1 MTAGSRGEI
10 NIQVENLSKAYRL
23 YGRPLDVVREV
34 LTRRC
39 LHTEAWSLLDV
50 SFEVAKGEVL
60 GIIGRNGAGKST
72 LLKIIAGT
80 LDPTSGRALV
90 RGKVSAILELGT
102 GFHPE
107 YTGRENIVV
116 GGLCLG
122 MTRAEVERK
131 EEEIIAF
138 SELAGVIDRP
148 FKTYSSGM
156 KARLTF
162 STALSVEPDVLI
174 IDEALAVGDMLFQ
187 EKCLNKL
194 KEIRARG
201 TTVLLVTH
209 SLQYI
214 YEICDRCIL
223 LANGSVV
230 AEGAP
235 REVGDVYERMLVAE
249 RQQASAAVPVVE
261 KTPEP
266 TGLAQESPDS
276 AGSGMLARIVSL
288 DVTDTDGAPVATL
301 RQGRNYAVVAR
312 IDCLQDVDGLNVG
325 FRLQRTTGVV
335 VTGET
340 TDGKGVMIS
349 GRAGDLLQVSFHYT
363 CRLTPGSYILGGGV
377 TQLREFG
384 SFDVLDLVR
393 GARVIEVIGRSLNGL
408 VEPDCRVEV
417 RATSQPRE
425 RALEAS

>member
-1 MTAGSRGEI
+1 MNQVLPDPSQSRAEAQPSAGGLEVISLAKSYDKRA
-10 NIQVENLSKAYRL
+10 VLS
-23 YGRPLDVVREV
+23 DI
-34 LTRRC
+34 
-39 LHTEAWSLLDV
+39 SLSL
-50 SFEVAKGEVL
+50 AKGEVL

-80 LDPTSGRALV
+80 LDPTSGRAMV

-107 YTGRENIVV
+107 NIVM

-122 MTRAEVERK
+122 MARAEVARK
-131 EEEIIAF
+131 EDEIIAF
-138 SELAGVIDRP
+138 SELAEVIDRP

-223 LANGSVV
+223 LANGSLV
-230 AEGAP
+230 AAGAP

-249 RQQASAAVPVVE
+249 RQRLRRARPVSRGSTGTSRTSPPRPGRTPTRSAC
-261 KTPEP
+261 K
-266 TGLAQESPDS
+266 
-276 AGSGMLARIVSL
+276 R
-288 DVTDTDGAPVATL
+288 
-301 RQGRNYAVVAR
+301 
-312 IDCLQDVDGLNVG
+312 
-325 FRLQRTTGVV
+325 
-335 VTGET
+335 
-340 TDGKGVMIS
+340 
-349 GRAGDLLQVSFHYT
+349 
-363 CRLTPGSYILGGGV
+363 
-377 TQLREFG
+377 
-384 SFDVLDLVR
+384 
-393 GARVIEVIGRSLNGL
+393 
-408 VEPDCRVEV
+408 
-417 RATSQPRE
+417 
-425 RALEAS
+425 